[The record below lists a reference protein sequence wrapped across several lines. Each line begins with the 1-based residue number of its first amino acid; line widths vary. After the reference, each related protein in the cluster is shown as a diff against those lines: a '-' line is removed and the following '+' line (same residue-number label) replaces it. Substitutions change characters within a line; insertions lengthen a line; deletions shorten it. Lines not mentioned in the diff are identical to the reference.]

1 MNKIQLGLVIV
12 YFPLSFTGLLDYS
25 TADHLTRHEL
35 LVLLEL
41 VHGLLGDGGAGAGA
55 ARGLGVGGDLAAE
68 L

>member
-1 MNKIQLGLVIV
+1 MFSNIIRLGLVIV
-12 YFPLSFTGLLDYS
+12 YFTLSFICL
-25 TADHLTRHEL
+25 TADHLTRHKL

-55 ARGLGVGGDLAAE
+55 ARGLRVGGDLAAE

>member
-1 MNKIQLGLVIV
+1 MEQLQEHVIV
-12 YFPLSFTGLLDYS
+12 YFALSFICL
-25 TADHLTRHEL
+25 TADHLTCHEL